1 MKFKSNGLLVISA
14 MFFVIALCS
23 VNVYAQNET
32 SEIEKNVNAVMGT
45 VSAVVAIITTIA
57 GVIPTIIW
65 FKRNVVGIKNEQDY
79 WIIEGSKK
87 IRESDFWT
95 LENQKRLR
103 VALSASQG
111 ISGDL
116 LKIISDN
123 REKLGVT
130 EEQINKLNTNLSEI
144 ISVIPKPEEEIK
156 IQKELETIAKD
167 DDQFG

>member
-23 VNVYAQNET
+23 INVYAQNET

-45 VSAVVAIITTIA
+45 VSAVVAIITTVA

-95 LENQKRLR
+95 LENQKRIR
-103 VALSASQG
+103 IALSASQG
-111 ISGDL
+111 ISNDL
-116 LKIISDN
+116 LQIISAN

-130 EEQINKLNTNLSEI
+130 EQQLTKLQQNLSDI
-144 ISVIPKPEEEIK
+144 VSVIPKPEEEIK
-156 IQKELETIAKD
+156 IEKELNAIAKD
-167 DDQFG
+167 DNQFG